1 MLLKELRLKNIR
13 SYLDETVRFPKGS
26 TLLAGDIGSGKS
38 SLLLAIE
45 FALFGSSRSELPSE
59 LLLRKGTGHGSVE
72 LTFELEGKDI
82 TIMRSLKKE
91 KDGIKQTSGQII
103 TPQGKKDL
111 TPIEMKAEM
120 LALLGYPEDLLTK
133 GKNYLYRY
141 TIYTPQEEMKYIL
154 QEDQETRLV
163 VLRRIFNIDKYQTIR
178 ENAQSYLKSLRTMI
192 AVHKAKT
199 EPLEEQKRQ
208 RDEMHQEQ

>member
-208 RDEMHQEQ
+208 RDKMQQEQ